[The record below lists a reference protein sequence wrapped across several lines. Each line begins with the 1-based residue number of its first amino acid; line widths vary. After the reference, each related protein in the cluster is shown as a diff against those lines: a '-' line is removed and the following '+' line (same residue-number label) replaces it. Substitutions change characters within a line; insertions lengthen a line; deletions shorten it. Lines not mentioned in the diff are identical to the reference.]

1 MYQKGDYVV
10 YGTNGPCMVEDVTKL
25 KIPGC
30 DAKRFYYVLR
40 PVNTG
45 KSVIYS
51 PVDNKKVTIRPV
63 LNEEEANDLLQE
75 IPEIAHLQIESEKLR
90 EETYKTVLHGC
101 DQRRWIGLMKVLC
114 TRRRARQEQGRK
126 FTTVDER
133 YLKETE
139 DLLEREL
146 SIALGKDVETVKEML
161 SSQLEGSTT
170 AG

>member
-1 MYQKGDYVV
+1 MYQKGEYVV

-40 PVNTG
+40 PVKTG

-51 PVDNKKVTIRPV
+51 PVDNEKVMIRPI
-63 LNEEEANDLLQE
+63 LSEEEATVLLQN
-75 IPEIAHLQIESEKLR
+75 IPQIALLEVESEKVR
-90 EETYKTVLHGC
+90 EETYKNVLH
-101 DQRRWIGLMKVLC
+101 DSDLRRWIGLMKMLC
-114 TRRRARQEQGRK
+114 TRRRDRLKQGRK

-139 DLLEREL
+139 DLLGSEL
-146 SIALGKDVETVKEML
+146 SLALGKDIETAKQML
-161 SSQLEGSTT
+161 FAQLETLTT

>member
-1 MYQKGDYVV
+1 MYQKGEYVV

-40 PVNTG
+40 PVKTG

-51 PVDNKKVTIRPV
+51 PVDNQKVSIRPI
-63 LNEEEANDLLQE
+63 LSEEEATVLLQD
-75 IPEIAHLQIESEKLR
+75 IPQIALLEVESEKVR
-90 EETYKTVLHGC
+90 EETYKNVLH
-101 DQRRWIGLMKVLC
+101 DSDLRRWIGLMKMLC
-114 TRRRARQEQGRK
+114 RRRRDRQQQGRK

-133 YLKETE
+133 YLRETE
-139 DLLEREL
+139 DLLGSEL
-146 SIALGKDVETVKEML
+146 SLALGKDVETAKQML
-161 SSQLEGSTT
+161 SSQLEALTT

>member
-1 MYQKGDYVV
+1 MYQKGEYVV

-40 PVNTG
+40 PVKTG

-51 PVDNKKVTIRPV
+51 PVDNEKVMIRPI
-63 LNEEEANDLLQE
+63 LSEEEATVLLQN
-75 IPEIAHLQIESEKLR
+75 IPQIALLEVESEKVR
-90 EETYKTVLHGC
+90 EETYKNVLH
-101 DQRRWIGLMKVLC
+101 DSDLRRWIGLMKMLC
-114 TRRRARQEQGRK
+114 RRRRDRLKQGRK
-126 FTTVDER
+126 ITTVDER

-139 DLLEREL
+139 DLLGSEL
-146 SIALGKDVETVKEML
+146 SLALGKDIETAKQML
-161 SSQLEGSTT
+161 FEQLELLTT